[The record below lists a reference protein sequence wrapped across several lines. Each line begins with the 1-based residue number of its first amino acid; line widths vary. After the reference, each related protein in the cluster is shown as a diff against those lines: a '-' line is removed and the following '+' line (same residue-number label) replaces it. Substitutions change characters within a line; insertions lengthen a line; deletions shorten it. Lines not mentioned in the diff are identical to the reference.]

1 MTIKEKIKHWG
12 SKLELLEGME
22 RLEYLVE
29 LADYKTS
36 LPREQR
42 TDDKLVFGCISR
54 IWVNPTV
61 QNDKV
66 IVDYDS
72 DSMITKGITRIVCDC
87 FTGGDVAEAVAIH
100 RDEFNDLRIKELLT
114 AQRRNGLG
122 NLIETIQKKVIELN
136 KAKQT
141 V

>member
-42 TDDKLVFGCISR
+42 SDDKLVFGCISR

-66 IVDYDS
+66 NVDYDS

-87 FTGGDVAEAVAIH
+87 FTGGDVAEAARSRRGKAVQVDIS
-100 RDEFNDLRIKELLT
+100 LT
-114 AQRRNGLG
+114 LG
-122 NLIETIQKKVIELN
+122 
-136 KAKQT
+136 
-141 V
+141 